1 MIPKPKVRSDRKSAI
16 AVGVLF
22 IIATVAA
29 IISVGILAPIITDPD
44 YLMKFSATANQ
55 VVIGALLDLLG
66 AGAFVVL
73 AVVIFPV
80 LKKHNE
86 TIALGYVV
94 ARIIEAVPFII
105 ANISLLSLIT
115 LSQEY
120 ISASAP
126 EASYFVP
133 VGSELLAVYDWNQ
146 LLGPRVFASLAAV
159 PFYYLLYQSK
169 LLPRWISVWGLI
181 GAPLYL
187 ASGLLGMFGLLD
199 PASPILILLFLPA
212 ALLEMVMAVWLIVKG
227 FNSNPLETEE
237 RV

>member
-1 MIPKPKVRSDRKSAI
+1 MKTTKNTAKL
-16 AVGVLF
+16 VGILF

-29 IISVGILAPIITDPD
+29 IISVGILAPILTDPD
-44 YLMKFSATANQ
+44 YLTNFSVNANR
-55 VVIGALLDLLG
+55 VVTGALLDLLG
-66 AGAFVVL
+66 AGAFVAL
-73 AVVIFPV
+73 AVVIYPI

-86 TIALGYVV
+86 TIAVGYIV

-105 ANISLLSLIT
+105 ANISLLSLVS

-120 ISASAP
+120 VGVSAP
-126 EASYFVP
+126 DTSYFMP
-133 VGSELLAVYDWNQ
+133 VGSGLLAAYDWNQ

-169 LLPRWISVWGLI
+169 LLPRWISVCGLI

-187 ASGLLGMFGLLD
+187 ASGLLGMFGLLE
-199 PASPILILLFLPA
+199 PTSPILILLFLPA

-227 FNSNPLETEE
+227 FNPTMDNTHSAE
-237 RV
+237 